1 MLLAIKKKLHAYVV
15 RKGYSL
21 NELVAIMDRNG
32 DKEISLAEFMKETKT
47 FLEESEAVEL
57 FKAIDNDN
65 TGTLTADEITIELA
79 SIRAS
84 LILNKIKES
93 AASSN
98 LSPQELFETYDN
110 DRSGKMEVNEFGQFL
125 DQAAQ

>member
-1 MLLAIKKKLHAYVV
+1 
-15 RKGYSL
+15 
-21 NELVAIMDRNG
+21 MDRNG

-84 LILNKIKES
+84 LILNKPVFGPGSAVMEKATVDYIFKIVDKES
-93 AASSN
+93 KGHITAADLRRVLSN
-98 LSPQELFETYDN
+98 QD
-110 DRSGKMEVNEFGQFL
+110 EVL
-125 DQAAQ
+125 